1 MAAAAIHV
9 VPDDNFD
16 DWVVR
21 APTLGRNSATT
32 RPEKPPNWL
41 RRRSRKSA
49 RPNSSSTSQTEKRVE
64 RVLQK
69 AEPPDCSA
77 MIRPNR
83 ATRCYTFMPSRC
95 SRVHASS

>member
-1 MAAAAIHV
+1 MAAAAIPV
-9 VPDDNFD
+9 VSDDNFD

-21 APTLGRNSATT
+21 ADIGQEFGHYPTREAAELVAQAIAQ
-32 RPEKPPNWL
+32 E
-41 RRRSRKSA
+41 RKA
-49 RPNSSSTSQTEKRVE
+49 STCRTEKRAE
-64 RVLQK
+64 RVLQR
-69 AEPPDCSA
+69 AGRPIVPA